1 MLGKK
6 RQDMKR
12 NSEEWFCLERERRGE
27 AKSSC
32 AAEKQRWALRR
43 DEKEMYRAVME

>member
-1 MLGKK
+1 MLEKK

-12 NSEEWFCLERERRGE
+12 NSGERFCLERERRGE

-43 DEKEMYRAVME
+43 DDKERYRAVRE

>member
-12 NSEEWFCLERERRGE
+12 NSEERERRGE

-43 DEKEMYRAVME
+43 DEKERYRAVME